1 MIKGITQGAGLFVS
15 NGNPMNPYISPGSIS
30 AGMMRYNPNSNNIEV
45 YDGINWITLSG
56 GYVQVGLDGPTLEA
70 VEWVKRKMEQEKRLE
85 ELTKKHPSVADAVA
99 TLAHAQEQLDI
110 VTALVQQ

>member
-85 ELTKKHPSVADAVA
+85 ELAKTHPGVADAIDAVRLAEQQLQTVA
-99 TLAHAQEQLDI
+99 TLCKI
-110 VTALVQQ
+110 